1 MKRAELPVI
10 RTVVGAVL
18 CLVGIL
24 WIAQGLNLV
33 HGSGMSGHA
42 GYAVLGVVVFI
53 VGALILRRGRWR
65 R

>member
-1 MKRAELPVI
+1 MI

-42 GYAVLGVVVFI
+42 GYAVLGAVVFI